1 MTDSKRETTISQN
14 TKQMTMR
21 VVSRVET
28 KVCKRLHT
36 NGRDENRLKLSE
48 IEDLFV
54 GRDCSLGIIFK
65 IKPLLVTKCYTK
77 HAHLN
82 LTVTSLQACLAGVYS
97 HECDSLVSMLMIRWS
112 ECDSQGWVA

>member
-36 NGRDENRLKLSE
+36 NGRDENRSNLSE

-54 GRDCSLGIIFK
+54 GRDCSLGIIFE
-65 IKPLLVTKCYTK
+65 IKPLLVTKCY
-77 HAHLN
+77 
-82 LTVTSLQACLAGVYS
+82 QACSLELDGYKLAGVS
-97 HECDSLVSMLMIRWS
+97 CRCVFS
-112 ECDSQGWVA
+112 